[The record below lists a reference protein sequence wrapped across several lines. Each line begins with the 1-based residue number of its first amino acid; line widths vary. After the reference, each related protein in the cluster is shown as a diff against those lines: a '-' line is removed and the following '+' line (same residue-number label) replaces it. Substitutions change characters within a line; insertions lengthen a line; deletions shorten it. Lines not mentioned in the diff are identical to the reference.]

1 MSPLPLMSAPSSDP
15 FRAIRMSAIDPHETL
30 TMPLSPMPEPVMD
43 TSAFGASA
51 PPTVESP
58 RQQEENELTQKH
70 QTRMAEQSAKPEGFG
85 HKLLHGLNVFR
96 NIAETSLVPGVAMA
110 DPTSELHK
118 NLVDENRMGRLADLQ
133 KQDQDEQKQFADERL
148 QNQQTREAAAR
159 ADALEN
165 PAEKGKP
172 YTIQTDEGMLQWN
185 PDEGSWTP
193 ITVNGDVAMPFA
205 KPSSTR
211 ANAFQHVSG
220 TSQGKQVF
228 ANYDPSKGVFTDLQG
243 NVLTDFHPTDKA
255 MQGVLGQYA
264 PIKLLQGLLN
274 TAYNDNPA
282 LLPYV
287 GKLAQQIMGHYGAGP
302 GVEQAFGTAP
312 EGQPHSDTG
321 NPIGLKMPEAPTGQ
335 TRSRGQ
341 FASDVIPAINDAQ
354 GQISK
359 LGDQLGP
366 LAGRYNE
373 LATSKIGAFGPQFT
387 DLQTTLHNIAT
398 AWMRLHA
405 NSEGARE
412 DFINQ
417 LRAAQSPE
425 NLVAALHAINKQAQD
440 YVATGKGRPD
450 TIGAGA
456 PVLESLGTTNKPDG
470 VYEMGGKQ
478 YRVKGGQV
486 YAH

>member
-1 MSPLPLMSAPSSDP
+1 MSVWADVRKPLQPDQPPPDMPSVWAVPEEQPQTLASPVPDVRGP
-15 FRAIRMSAIDPHETL
+15 HMQLSTDTAQRANLPKLAAR
-30 TMPLSPMPEPVMD
+30 
-43 TSAFGASA
+43 
-51 PPTVESP
+51 
-58 RQQEENELTQKH
+58 QEETNDINKLNDVRWHEANPWGSPENHPGKLGKIAHAFSVLGNVAGNIVAPNVMARIPGTQANMQEREGELANRVDSDVKNQAANEEQEA
-70 QTRMAEQSAKPEGFG
+70 QTN
-85 HKLLHGLNVFR
+85 HLN
-96 NIAETSLVPGVAMA
+96 A
-110 DPTSELHK
+110 
-118 NLVDENRMGRLADLQ
+118 
-133 KQDQDEQKQFADERL
+133 
-148 QNQQTREAAAR
+148 QTH
-159 ADALEN
+159 ALEN
-165 PAEKGKP
+165 PADKNKPEKP
-172 YTIQTDEGMLQWN
+172 YTIQTDEGVLQWN
-185 PDEGSWTP
+185 PQSNTWTP
-193 ITVNGDVAMPFA
+193 VTVNGDTAMPFA
-205 KPSSTR
+205 KPSATR

-228 ANYDPSKGVFTDLQG
+228 ANYDPSKGTFTDLQG

-302 GVEQAFGTAP
+302 GVEQAFGTPP
-312 EGQPHSDTG
+312 EGQPQSDTG
-321 NPIGLKMPEAPTGQ
+321 TPIGLKMPEAPTGS

-341 FASDVIPAINDAQ
+341 FAASVIPAINDAQ
-354 GQISK
+354 GKIQE
-359 LGDQLGP
+359 LGDELGP

-387 DLQTTLHNIAT
+387 ELQTTLHNIAT

-425 NLVAALHAINKQAQD
+425 NLVAALNSIEKQAND
-440 YVATGKGRPD
+440 YVKVGKGQTAPKRPDSVPPNAKYITDPKTGK
-450 TIGAGA
+450 
-456 PVLESLGTTNKPDG
+456 
-470 VYEMGGKQ
+470 
-478 YRVKGGQV
+478 KGW
-486 YAH
+486 AW